1 MCVWTL
7 KPIPSIAQASA
18 TPVGVYVS
26 GGAVVS
32 VVPEVEL
39 DIVQGLAPA
48 GHLFDGCLKQVER
61 FAR

>member
-1 MCVWTL
+1 M
-7 KPIPSIAQASA
+7 
-18 TPVGVYVS
+18 
-26 GGAVVS
+26 GAVVS

-48 GHLFDGCLKQVER
+48 GHLFDGYLKQVER